1 MFEFRT
7 FICLVKVA
15 LLPNNATF
23 IIFVK
28 FFEIMFFGKA
38 QSQKK
43 KKMPCFQPHNLLGY
57 IENILF
63 F

>member
-1 MFEFRT
+1 
-7 FICLVKVA
+7 VKVA

-23 IIFVK
+23 IIFVN

-43 KKMPCFQPHNLLGY
+43 KNA
-57 IENILF
+57 LF
-63 F
+63 PTAQSIGLH

>member
-1 MFEFRT
+1 
-7 FICLVKVA
+7 VKVA

-43 KKMPCFQPHNLLGY
+43 KKNA
-57 IENILF
+57 LF
-63 F
+63 PTAQSIGLH